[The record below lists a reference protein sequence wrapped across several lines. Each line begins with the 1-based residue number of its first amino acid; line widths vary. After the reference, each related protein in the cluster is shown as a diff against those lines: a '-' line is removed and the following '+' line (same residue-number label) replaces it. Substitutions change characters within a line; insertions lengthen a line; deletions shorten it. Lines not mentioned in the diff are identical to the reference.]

1 MYAFKIYKIFN
12 ALSINNIKRPD
23 CPGLF
28 ICTQIQY
35 YSP

>member
-1 MYAFKIYKIFN
+1 MYAFKIYKIVN

-23 CPGLF
+23 YSGLF
-28 ICTQIQY
+28 ICIQIQY

>member
-1 MYAFKIYKIFN
+1 MYAFKIYKIVN

-23 CPGLF
+23 YPGLF